1 MKKFVIAAALAVLAA
16 VSCTKESREMMYS
29 GQEDKIQSFVDEQ
42 IKSNPD
48 MKVVHNG
55 GSVRLVLS
63 EGEGTELTA
72 RGKVEILY
80 AGYDFSGGS
89 INSSKLF
96 ATNNYDFA
104 MSSSWELSD
113 EEAYEPLTLD
123 LTDDNIIEGL
133 RAGLNGVR
141 EREECYILFSGKYA
155 FGKDKNGTIPANSPL
170 AFRIWVTGIEN

>member
-1 MKKFVIAAALAVLAA
+1 MKKSVITAALAVLAL

-29 GQEDKIQSFVDEQ
+29 SQEAKIQSFVEGQ
-42 IKSNPD
+42 LKSNPD
-48 MKVVHNG
+48 MKVVYNG

-63 EGEGTELTA
+63 EGEGTELNA

-80 AGYDFSGGS
+80 AGFDFSGGS

-96 ATNNYDFA
+96 ATNNHDFA
-104 MSSSWELSD
+104 LSSRWELSD
-113 EEAYEPLTLD
+113 EGIFEPLTLD

-133 RAGLNGVR
+133 KAGLIGVR

-155 FGKDKNGTIPANSPL
+155 FGKEKNGTIPANSPL
-170 AFRIWVTGIEN
+170 AFRVWVAGIEN